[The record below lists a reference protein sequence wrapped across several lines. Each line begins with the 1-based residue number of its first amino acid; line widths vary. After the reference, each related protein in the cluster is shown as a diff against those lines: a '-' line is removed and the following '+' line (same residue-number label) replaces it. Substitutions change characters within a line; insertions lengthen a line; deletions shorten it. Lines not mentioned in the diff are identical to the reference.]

1 MVCQIVAPYRN
12 LKIAKCIWCLSL
24 VSPNISLIDF
34 LPSYTILL
42 ILRRYSAIWV
52 GCRDSVIQINVFRS
66 LVVLYGAQFLHLL
79 DNLCRRVVFIIFGF
93 CYFFLD
99 LKFFSEFSNSRIQ
112 RILVMFLHIQSWI
125 STSSRYTWPGILQ
138 STETYIT
145 GVFTI
150 EDFTMVHTS
159 YLVYIL
165 CSYLCILDVFSLQ
178 CTHCMY
184 STYMS
189 LYIVHISCPT

>member
-24 VSPNISLIDF
+24 CSPNISLIDF

-79 DNLCRRVVFIIFGF
+79 DNFCRRVVFIIFGF

-99 LKFFSEFSNSRIQ
+99 LKFFPNSQTQESREFWLCFYIYN
-112 RILVMFLHIQSWI
+112 LEYL
-125 STSSRYTWPGILQ
+125 LQ
-138 STETYIT
+138 VGTHDPAFFSQLR
-145 GVFTI
+145 
-150 EDFTMVHTS
+150 HT
-159 YLVYIL
+159 LP
-165 CSYLCILDVFSLQ
+165 VFSQ
-178 CTHCMY
+178 
-184 STYMS
+184 
-189 LYIVHISCPT
+189 